1 MTKKEAFDN
10 LVARVQD
17 LEKAI
22 IQLQTVADTETVGLL
37 EWCEHNGNVLFE
49 IDEELFGDE

>member
-17 LEKAI
+17 LEQAI
-22 IQLQTVADTETVGLL
+22 MQLQAVADTNTVGLI